1 MWPEIACCTF
11 TPSTTTPITKT
22 TKAMSTVTL
31 KMTDELTEQ
40 EVVRTI
46 DISVLFVNND
56 NALSGWEGDIIAPVE
71 RQRNLLKRWISER
84 GNQQH
89 NTILTLNSW
98 EIN

>member
-1 MWPEIACCTF
+1 MTQQ
-11 TPSTTTPITKT
+11 TKT